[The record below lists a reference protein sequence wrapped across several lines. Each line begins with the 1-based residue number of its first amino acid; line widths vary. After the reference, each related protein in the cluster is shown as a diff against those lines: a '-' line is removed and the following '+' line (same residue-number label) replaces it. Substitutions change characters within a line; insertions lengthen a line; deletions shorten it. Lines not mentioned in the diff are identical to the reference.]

1 VSLVPESTPSLPELL
16 QTRVLVLD
24 GAVGTELE
32 RRGVCAARPLWSAAA
47 LDSDPRT
54 VLTIHR
60 DYVRAGADIIVAN
73 TFRTNVRTLRA
84 AGMFK
89 RGPELNRA
97 ALNLAWWAPR
107 LERLRLREI
116 SRPPHEILIA
126 ASLAPVED
134 CYRPQRAPELSVLY
148 KEHRKTLAW
157 LKTGRPA
164 LVWIETMNTVREAR
178 AAARAAKNAK
188 LPFVLS
194 FVLAENGDLLSGEPL
209 PEAVAAVEPF
219 NPLALGLNCI
229 PPDGITAHLPRL
241 RRATKRPLAAYA
253 HINNRE
259 PTPGWNFS
267 QSATPDQ
274 YARQVK
280 RWLDLGVTIV
290 GGCCGTTPDH
300 IRAVRE
306 VVERRHGG

>member
-1 VSLVPESTPSLPELL
+1 MPESASALPQLL

-32 RRGVCAARPLWSAAA
+32 RRGVSTARPLWSAAA

-84 AGMFK
+84 AGMFE

-97 ALNLAWWAPR
+97 AVNLAWWAPR

-116 SRPPHEILIA
+116 SRPPHDILIA
-126 ASLAPVED
+126 ASLAPTED
-134 CYRPQRAPELSVLY
+134 CYSPQRVPELSVLY

-157 LKTGRPA
+157 LKVGGTD
-164 LVWIETMNTVREAR
+164 LIWIETMNTVREAR

-194 FVLAENGDLLSGEPL
+194 FVLQENGDLLSGEPL
-209 PEAVAAVEPF
+209 QEAVAAVERF

-241 RRATKRPLAAYA
+241 RRATTRPLAAYA
-253 HINNRE
+253 HINNPQ
-259 PTPGWNFS
+259 PTPGWSFS

-280 RWLDLGVTIV
+280 RWLDLGATIV

-300 IRAVRE
+300 IRAIRE
-306 VVERRHGG
+306 VVEHVRAG